1 MGKVFERFSLKSVK
15 TAFIIAVFAGALT
28 AGVGCGGGSND
39 DSGDGG
45 GSDDTVVFGIQTHE
59 TGALASVG
67 LDKIYGVEAGVDIA
81 TNGTNEVEGKKI
93 EFVVADDGSDPG
105 ASPQVARQQIQQDD
119 PDVVFGFDSSS
130 SAVATAPIIADA
142 GIPSIFPIAASDELT
157 GFSEWVFRTSRNA
170 TQEAQMGA
178 TVAEIDEG
186 ETYMILAP
194 DYAYGQSAAAAW
206 DKLLTEQGGKALEA
220 PLYAPLEG
228 KDYTS
233 VVERIRNADPDM
245 LVVVTFA
252 SASGPLLW
260 QTINNAGIA
269 DGTEVVTLLPQAPV
283 REAMGPIARKIRY
296 FAIYDPALPDNKL
309 NDEFVKKFTELS
321 GGTPPDIYAGDSGV
335 AGMMAVKA
343 IEETGGDTSPEA
355 LADALSGLE
364 AEALKGPYKVRP
376 EDHTFLQTFYESGLN
391 PDLTAKRIKEFSLD
405 DSVIPVEQPIED

>member
-1 MGKVFERFSLKSVK
+1 MGRVLERFSLKSLK
-15 TAFIIAVFAGALT
+15 AAIMIAVFAGALT
-28 AGVGCGGGSND
+28 VGVGCGGGSNSS
-39 DSGDGG
+39 SGGG

-59 TGALASVG
+59 TGALSAVG
-67 LDKIYGVEAGVDIA
+67 LDKIYGIEAGVDIA
-81 TNGTNEVEGKKI
+81 TGGTNEVEGKKI
-93 EFVVADDGSDPG
+93 EFVIADDGSDPG
-105 ASPQVARQQIQQDD
+105 ASPQVARQQIQQDK
-119 PDVVFGFDSSS
+119 PNIVFGFDSSS
-130 SAVATAPIIADA
+130 SAVATAPITSDA

-178 TVAEIDEG
+178 TVAQIDEG
-186 ETYMILAP
+186 ESYMILAP

-206 DKLLTEQGGKALEA
+206 DELLTEQGGEALEA
-220 PLYAPLEG
+220 PLFAPLEG

-233 VVERIRNADPDM
+233 VVERVRNADPDV

-269 DGTEVVTLLPQAPV
+269 DRSEIVTLMPQAPV

-309 NDEFVKKFTELS
+309 NDDFVKKFTELS

-355 LADALSGLE
+355 LADALSGLQ
-364 AEALKGPYKVRP
+364 AEALKGPYEVRP
-376 EDHTFLQTFYESGLN
+376 EDHTFLQTFYEASLN
-391 PDLTAKRIKEFSLD
+391 PDLTAKRIKEFSME
-405 DSVIPVEQPIED
+405 DSVIPVEQPIGG